1 MMSWLLLLIF
11 LVVAIGLLVWIV
23 RALVRES
30 VAPLVVWGVGIVGAL
45 LILAGAFVIGQGST
59 GGGPTYSIATSPDA
73 PTDLKSRVYSAPP
86 NDVYRDAVIVAGAQ
100 QNLGQPW
107 RVVVQRTTP
116 VSGGIFQAE
125 IPWGLWKNTLD
136 ANIRPEATGVQVDV
150 TVRAPL
156 ILGWLG
162 VPQREAADFLK
173 ALDATV
179 VNR

>member
-1 MMSWLLLLIF
+1 MTSWLLLLLF
-11 LVVAIGLLVWIV
+11 LVVAIGLLAWIL

-30 VAPLVVWGVGIVGAL
+30 VSPLVVWGVGIGGAL
-45 LILAGAFVIGQGST
+45 LIVAGAFVIGQGSS
-59 GGGPTYSIATSPDA
+59 GGPTYTVATAPDA
-73 PTDLKSRVYSAPP
+73 PADLKSRVYSAPP
-86 NDVYRDAVIVAGAQ
+86 NDVYRDAVILAGAQ
-100 QNLGQPW
+100 RNLGQPW
-107 RVVVQRTTP
+107 RVIVQRTTP
-116 VSGGIFQAE
+116 VSGGVFQAE

-150 TVRAPL
+150 TVRAPTL
-156 ILGWLG
+156 LGWLG